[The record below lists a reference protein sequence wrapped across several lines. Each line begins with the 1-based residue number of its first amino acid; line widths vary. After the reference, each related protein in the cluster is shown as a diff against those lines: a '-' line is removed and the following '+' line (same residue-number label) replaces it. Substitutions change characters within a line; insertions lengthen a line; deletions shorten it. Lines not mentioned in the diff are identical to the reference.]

1 MKLKL
6 ITEEREKKIFFL
18 NNPELGLLIP
28 PNEVWSTQKYLERN
42 TILNVLC
49 NQYYD
54 SEDYIHDCED
64 FKSMC

>member
-6 ITEEREKKIFFL
+6 ITEERRKVFFL

-28 PNEVWSTQKYLERN
+28 PMVWSTQKYLERN

-54 SEDYIHDCED
+54 SEDYIHDYED